1 MKTNVKVLR
10 AVLGA
15 AVLMSGSAA
24 FGVVTPLLPD
34 YVVLSGTVGP
44 AGAIEAPDVDLEL
57 KLHEGELE
65 WKVHKHEEEHARGP
79 VPQGDEHDEDLEPHG
94 VVFFVHPSSAF
105 VRPTSSVWDFTG
117 VPAGGEVIR
126 LPQAPNPELPYVG
139 WGTEDIA
146 AGIFSGDS
154 LTVKLLSVTG
164 GPNGTDAAPGVFSVW
179 QGGGLP
185 VVKLSS
191 TPGGIDTFTLETGT
205 HTHYNI
211 GFSAPGLYAVTLEAS
226 GLTGS
231 PSEPTPLTATGT
243 FYFQVVPEPAVMGVL
258 APAAALLL
266 RRRK

>member
-1 MKTNVKVLR
+1 MTNVKIMR

-44 AGAIEAPDVDLEL
+44 AGSIEAPDVDIEL

-65 WKVHKHEEEHARGP
+65 FKVHKHEEPTRPP
-79 VPQGDEHDEDLEPHG
+79 VGGGEEHDEDLEPHG

-105 VRPTSSVWDFTG
+105 VRPSSSVWDFTG

-164 GPNGTDAAPGVFSVW
+164 GPDGTDPAPGVFSVW

-191 TPGGIDTFTLETGT
+191 VPGGIDTFTLDTGT

-226 GLTGS
+226 GLVGTV
-231 PSEPTPLTATGT
+231 EPLPLTARGT
-243 FYFQVVPEPAVMGVL
+243 FYFQVVPEPAVMGIL
-258 APAAALLL
+258 APAGALLL

>member
-1 MKTNVKVLR
+1 MKTNMKIMR
-10 AVLGA
+10 AVLGT
-15 AVLMSGSAA
+15 AVVVSASAA
-24 FGVVTPLLPD
+24 FGVVTPLLPE
-34 YVVLSGTVGP
+34 YVILSGTVGP

-57 KLHEGELE
+57 KLHDGELE
-65 WKVHKHEEEHARGP
+65 WKVHKHEEHTRPP
-79 VPQGDEHDEDLEPHG
+79 VGGGEEHDEDLKPNG

-105 VRPTSSVWDFTG
+105 VRPSSSVWDFTG

-146 AGIFSGDS
+146 AGIFAGDS

-164 GPNGTDAAPGVFSVW
+164 GPSGTDPAPGVFSVW

-191 TPGGIDTFTLETGT
+191 TPGGIDTFTLDTGT

-226 GLTGS
+226 GLTAGV
-231 PSEPTPLTATGT
+231 EPLPLTATST
-243 FYFQVVPEPAVMGVL
+243 FYFQVVPEPAVMGML